1 MCNDFLISLDMQFRL
16 NVLFFYVWLQKRKK
30 RKMKE
35 GKKRKVPTHYLP
47 WNSLEPEAER
57 LSTLEGGGTNNC
69 WSPLCLNFHDQA
81 IRSNQNTS
89 SILRA
94 QSPQCLPS
102 LLQTAFK
109 LLQDQ
114 VYSCL
119 PWLVLWR
126 GRSCYSANSWNQL
139 KLTSVYCP
147 SLSLEAASFL

>member
-1 MCNDFLISLDMQFRL
+1 MQFLL
-16 NVLFFYVWLQKRKK
+16 NVLFFSVWLQK

-47 WNSLEPEAER
+47 WNSLGPESER
-57 LSTLEGGGTNNC
+57 LSTLEGGGTNNS
-69 WSPLCLNFHDQA
+69 WPPLCLNFHDQA
-81 IRSNQNTS
+81 IRRSNQNTS
-89 SILRA
+89 SIFRV
-94 QSPQCLPS
+94 QSPQCLPL

-114 VYSCL
+114 VHSCL

-139 KLTSVYCP
+139 KLTAIYCP